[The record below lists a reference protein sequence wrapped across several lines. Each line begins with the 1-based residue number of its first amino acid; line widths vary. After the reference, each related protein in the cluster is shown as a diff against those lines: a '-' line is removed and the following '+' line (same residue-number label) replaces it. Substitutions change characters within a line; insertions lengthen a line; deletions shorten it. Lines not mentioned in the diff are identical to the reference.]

1 MAASLPSSTCT
12 CGAYLE
18 RYAYVSTLSFPME
31 DGSSTCVCTY
41 STHTVSIETLLDSAA
56 AFAAAQSCATALCY
70 SFRKDDDDDEALLH
84 HHHHRE
90 SLGDSLSWANERSPS
105 FLRSKWRTNVRQW
118 ECHPRDV
125 RPPLPLAATKAC
137 GQGDGCASRSFALLR
152 KPNVDPYVTTFRM
165 CIRTYT
171 HRGSTSDCISVSVL
185 VIQLM
190 LKLLLNS
197 CYGKFAMHAPYFI
210 TGVVENICGTPPYIV
225 S

>member
-1 MAASLPSSTCT
+1 VGVLLGDMRN
-12 CGAYLE
+12 G
-18 RYAYVSTLSFPME
+18 
-31 DGSSTCVCTY
+31 DGSPRRGELRAERFVRP
-41 STHTVSIETLLDSAA
+41 V
-56 AFAAAQSCATALCY
+56 
-70 SFRKDDDDDEALLH
+70 
-84 HHHHRE
+84 
-90 SLGDSLSWANERSPS
+90 WANECSPS

-190 LKLLLNS
+190 LILFTIFSRHFVALLLENLLTS
-197 CYGKFAMHAPYFI
+197 TRRRVAT
-210 TGVVENICGTPPYIV
+210 TGQSVCVVVLPEGSDQTFGTCV
-225 S
+225 